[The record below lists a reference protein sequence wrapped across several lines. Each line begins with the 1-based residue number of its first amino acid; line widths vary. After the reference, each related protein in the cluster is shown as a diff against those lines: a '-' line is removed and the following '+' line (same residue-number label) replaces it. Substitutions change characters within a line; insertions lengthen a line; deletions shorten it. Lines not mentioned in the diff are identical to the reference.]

1 MSSSNPEPLDVRFGS
16 KADIA
21 ALSELAL
28 RFSLA
33 PLSVPPLLDPPQTE
47 NKVPGVAAKTRAH
60 AGQYQRPRSRHTTA
74 ATIKTATSMMR
85 TTIEI
90 SSMTLPQKHQALMQ
104 EHRAGAFIAS
114 L

>member
-60 AGQYQRPRSRHTTA
+60 AGQYQPPRSRHTTA
-74 ATIKTATSMMR
+74 ATIKTATSMM
-85 TTIEI
+85 ENND
-90 SSMTLPQKHQALMQ
+90 
-104 EHRAGAFIAS
+104 
-114 L
+114 